1 MNNISEGA
9 YGVVSRGQDKATGT
23 TVALKRLKLDRETLS
38 KDGFPLTSLREIN
51 VLLNLKH
58 RNLVD
63 LMEVVANHKHFFIV
77 MEYLPH
83 DLRALMDGMPQ
94 PFRASEVKC
103 LLLQLLA
110 GVAFMHENWIIH
122 RDLVRGRRRAWPR
135 SLVPQ
140 KTSNLLMDNNGCL
153 KIADFGLARSFGEPL
168 KVRGLSSRSAARS
181 PLHLPSA

>member
-1 MNNISEGA
+1 
-9 YGVVSRGQDKATGT
+9 VSRGQDKATGA
-23 TVALKRLKLDRETLS
+23 TVALKRLKLDRDA

-63 LMEVVANHKHFFIV
+63 LMEVVSNKKHFFIV

-94 PFRASEVKC
+94 PFRPSEVKC

-122 RDLVRGRRRAWPR
+122 RDLV
-135 SLVPQ
+135 SIHCEYFCF
-140 KTSNLLMDNNGCL
+140 TYNFNN
-153 KIADFGLARSFGEPL
+153 I
-168 KVRGLSSRSAARS
+168 V
-181 PLHLPSA
+181 